1 MERNNLLFISL
12 STTCT
17 ARSLQGEDETKN
29 KPPMTDVAHIL
40 SCTMGRCSDSAM
52 VKAACKNIE
61 SGNYNGVL
69 RKGNSLCKNI
79 LPLTNHPGITC
90 IKVGKPPGHNSTCY
104 TSLPD
109 CVLSLFYTWIIFT
122 LQDPRWMLHKWATR
136 PRCSFHR
143 IWIHITGSRSKGA
156 LN

>member
-1 MERNNLLFISL
+1 MPLTILLMFCLGKTTKQISVWIKPFIYYFFPSLTVERNNLLFISL

-40 SCTMGRCSDSAM
+40 SCTMGRCSDSGM

-69 RKGNSLCKNI
+69 RKGYSLCKNI

-90 IKVGKPPGHNSTCY
+90 IKVGKPPGHNSACY

-109 CVLSLFYTWIIFT
+109 CVLSLFYT
-122 LQDPRWMLHKWATR
+122 
-136 PRCSFHR
+136 
-143 IWIHITGSRSKGA
+143 
-156 LN
+156 